1 MIRSV
6 FIANRGEIA
15 VRIIRTCKEMGIR
28 TVVACSEADRTSL
41 AVRMADEAVCVG
53 PPPASESYLNQSNLI
68 AAAVLKGCDA
78 VHPGFGFLSERADF
92 ARRVREEGLV
102 FIGPSPEVIHLLGDK
117 VQAKET
123 ARKYGVPVIP
133 GSDGAVEDVAQAR
146 ALVREMG
153 FPVIVKAAAGG
164 GGKGMRIVWKE
175 EDLERTLRIAS
186 QEAEKAFSDGTL
198 YIEKFLQ
205 NPRHVEV
212 QLLGDAHGNV
222 VHLGERDCSVQK
234 NHQKL
239 VEESPSP
246 VVTPEMREAMGEA
259 AVRLFKGIGYV
270 GAGTV
275 EFLVADG
282 RFYFMEV
289 NARIQVEHPV
299 TEMITGVDIVREQIR
314 AAGGEALSI
323 TQDEVRLDGYAL
335 ECRINALSP
344 GKVTAFH
351 APAGFKTRID
361 SYLYTGAE
369 VPPFYD
375 SLVAKVIVGATTREE
390 GIARMLRALDELVVE
405 GITVN
410 TDLQKRIVSH
420 PIFRSGRFG
429 TDVLEKI
436 LEEGGQE

>member
-282 RFYFMEV
+282 QFYFMEV